1 MEIERETPEEGDF
14 VVIEMTEVDK
24 NSAYAELEEYSGLK
38 GLIHISEV
46 ARSWVD
52 DASKEI
58 SEGEK
63 TVAQVVDASS
73 DTLDLSLKRVNDEE
87 KRSAMERMQKRG
99 KAEDYIEEAAKLAD
113 AEDVQ
118 TEAESLREEF
128 GSVFHA
134 FEVSVARQ
142 ERLEDTVGEEFADAV
157 QQVAKSN
164 IDLRQEKLEGEI
176 KLRFTQGDGADR
188 VSQVFSNLGDGV
200 EATYISAPEYRLTAW
215 GRNTELAKEK
225 IDDAVRKT
233 RNRAEDLDGT
243 FEFERA

>member
-1 MEIERETPEEGDF
+1 MEIEREKPEEGDF
-14 VVIEMTEVDK
+14 VVIEITEVDK
-24 NSAYAELEEYSGLK
+24 NSAYAELEEYDGLN
-38 GLIHISEV
+38 GIIHISEV

-52 DASKEI
+52 DASNEI

-63 TVAQVVDASS
+63 TVAQVVDSS
-73 DTLDLSLKRVNDEE
+73 SETVDLSLKRVNDEE

-99 KAEDYIEEAAKLAD
+99 KAEDYLEEAAQRTD
-113 AEDVQ
+113 AEDIHSK
-118 TEAESLREEF
+118 AKLLREEF

-142 ERLEDTVGEEFADAV
+142 ERLKEAVGKEFASAV
-157 QQVAKSN
+157 QEVAKDN

-176 KLRFTQGDGADR
+176 ELRFTQEDGASR
-188 VSQVFSNLGDGV
+188 VSKVFSDLGDGV

-225 IDDAVRKT
+225 IDDAVLKT
-233 RNRAEDLDGT
+233 RNRAEELGGS